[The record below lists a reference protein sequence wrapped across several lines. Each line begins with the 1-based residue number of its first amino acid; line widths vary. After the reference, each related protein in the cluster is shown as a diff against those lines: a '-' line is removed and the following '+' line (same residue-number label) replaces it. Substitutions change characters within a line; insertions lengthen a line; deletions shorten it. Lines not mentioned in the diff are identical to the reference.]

1 MIYPLKRNDHN
12 NNNNN
17 KKDNTVLKMTID
29 KTLM

>member
-12 NNNNN
+12 NNNN
-17 KKDNTVLKMTID
+17 KKNNTVLKMTID